1 MTTVRTDRPTADTPD
16 VRDLKLADEGRR
28 RTEWAERSMPVLRQ
42 IKERFAKERPLAGRK
57 LAACLHV
64 TTETANLA
72 VTLQAGGADV
82 ALCASNPLSTQ
93 DDVAAHLVR
102 DHGIKVFAVRGVD
115 RDGYYEHIR
124 RALAHESEVT
134 MDDGADLVGALHMIA
149 LERLDDLAPPVR
161 RWVEGLSAAQ
171 RKALVAKVIGS
182 TEETTT
188 GVIRLKAMAADGTLR
203 VPVVA
208 VNDSATKHLFDNHYG
223 TGQSAIDGIIRATN
237 VLLAGQNIVV
247 IGYGDCGRGVAN
259 RADGLGASVIV
270 VEVDPVRALSAVM
283 DGYRVMTAADASRVG
298 DIFITVTGN
307 KHVLRMEHFDVM
319 KDGVILANA
328 GHFDIELDLAALRAA
343 SVARRGVRNNLD
355 EFELP
360 DGRRLLVAAEGRL
373 VNLGAAE
380 GHPADVMD
388 MSFSNQ
394 ALAAEYL
401 ALNVDDLEAKIY
413 TLPPE
418 IDAEVAR
425 IKLEQ
430 MGAGLDVLTDEQ
442 VAYLSGWQEGT

>member
-1 MTTVRTDRPTADTPD
+1 MNYDIATPSLAEEGARRVDWAGRRMQVLATVR
-16 VRDLKLADEGRR
+16 
-28 RTEWAERSMPVLRQ
+28 
-42 IKERFAKERPLAGRK
+42 ERFAKEKPLDG
-57 LAACLHV
+57 LVVAACLHV
-64 TTETANLA
+64 TAETANLMLA
-72 VTLQAGGADV
+72 LRDGGAEPL
-82 ALCASNPLSTQ
+82 LCASNPLSTQ
-93 DDVAAHLVR
+93 DDVAAALVA
-102 DHGIKVFAVRGVD
+102 DGIPVFAIRGED
-115 RDGYYEHIR
+115 AETYYKHIN
-124 RALAHESEVT
+124 AVLDHAPAIT
-134 MDDGADLVGALHMIA
+134 MDDGADLATLLHT
-149 LERLDDLAPPVR
+149 DR
-161 RWVEGLSAAQ
+161 RDIE
-171 RKALVAKVIGS
+171 VIGS

-247 IGYGDCGRGVAN
+247 IGYGDCGRGVAK

-343 SVARRGVRNNLD
+343 SVARRGIRNNLD

-401 ALNVDDLEAKIY
+401 ALNVDDLEPKIY

-442 VAYLSGWQEGT
+442 RAYLSGWQEGT

>member
-1 MTTVRTDRPTADTPD
+1 MNYDIANPSLAEEGARRVDWAGRRMQVLATVR
-16 VRDLKLADEGRR
+16 
-28 RTEWAERSMPVLRQ
+28 
-42 IKERFAKERPLAGRK
+42 ERFAKEKPLDG
-57 LAACLHV
+57 LVVAACLHV
-64 TTETANLA
+64 TAETANLMLA
-72 VTLQAGGADV
+72 LRDGGAEPL
-82 ALCASNPLSTQ
+82 LCASNPLSTQ
-93 DDVAAHLVR
+93 DDVAAALVAE
-102 DHGIKVFAVRGVD
+102 GIPVFAIRGED
-115 RDGYYEHIR
+115 ADSYYKHIN
-124 RALAHESEVT
+124 AVLDHAPAIT
-134 MDDGADLVGALHMIA
+134 MDDGADLATLLHT
-149 LERLDDLAPPVR
+149 DR
-161 RWVEGLSAAQ
+161 RDIE
-171 RKALVAKVIGS
+171 VIGS

-270 VEVDPVRALSAVM
+270 VEVDPVRALTAVM
-283 DGYRVMTAADASRVG
+283 DGYRVMTGAEAARVG

-343 SVARRGVRNNLD
+343 SVARRGIRNNLD
-355 EFELP
+355 EFELA

-442 VAYLSGWQEGT
+442 VSYLAGWQEGT

>member
-1 MTTVRTDRPTADTPD
+1 MNYDIANPALAEAGARRVEWAGRRMQVLATVR
-16 VRDLKLADEGRR
+16 
-28 RTEWAERSMPVLRQ
+28 
-42 IKERFAKERPLAGRK
+42 ERFAKEKPLDG
-57 LAACLHV
+57 LVVAACLHV
-64 TTETANLA
+64 TAETANLMLA
-72 VTLQAGGADV
+72 LRDGGADPL
-82 ALCASNPLSTQ
+82 LCASNPLSTQ
-93 DDVAAHLVR
+93 DDVAAALVAE
-102 DHGIKVFAVRGVD
+102 GIPVFAIRGED
-115 RDGYYEHIR
+115 ADTYYKHIH
-124 RALAHESEVT
+124 AVLDHAPAIT
-134 MDDGADLVGALHMIA
+134 MDDGADLATLLHT
-149 LERLDDLAPPVR
+149 DR
-161 RWVEGLSAAQ
+161 RDIE
-171 RKALVAKVIGS
+171 VIGS

-259 RADGLGASVIV
+259 RADGLGANVIV
-270 VEVDPVRALSAVM
+270 VEIDPVRALAAAM
-283 DGYRVMTAADASRVG
+283 DGFRVMTGADAARVG

-328 GHFDIELDLAALRAA
+328 GHFDIELDLASLRAA
-343 SVARRGVRNNLD
+343 SVARREIRDNLE
-355 EFELP
+355 EFEVQ
-360 DGRRLLVAAEGRL
+360 DGRRLLVIAEGRL

-413 TLPPE
+413 TLPTE
-418 IDAEVAR
+418 IDTEVAR
-425 IKLEQ
+425 IKLEHL
-430 MGAGLDVLTDEQ
+430 GGGVDSLTEDQ
-442 VAYLSGWQEGT
+442 VAYLSGWQEGTA

>member
-1 MTTVRTDRPTADTPD
+1 MNYDIATPSLAEEGARRVDWAGRRMQVLATVR
-16 VRDLKLADEGRR
+16 
-28 RTEWAERSMPVLRQ
+28 
-42 IKERFAKERPLAGRK
+42 ERFAKEKPLDG
-57 LAACLHV
+57 LVVAACLHV
-64 TTETANLA
+64 TAETANLMLA
-72 VTLQAGGADV
+72 LRDGGAEPL
-82 ALCASNPLSTQ
+82 LCASNPLSTQ
-93 DDVAAHLVR
+93 DDVAAALVA
-102 DHGIKVFAVRGVD
+102 DGIPVFAIRGED
-115 RDGYYEHIR
+115 AETYYKHIN
-124 RALAHESEVT
+124 AVLDHAPAIT
-134 MDDGADLVGALHMIA
+134 MDDGADLATLLHT
-149 LERLDDLAPPVR
+149 DR
-161 RWVEGLSAAQ
+161 RDIE
-171 RKALVAKVIGS
+171 VIGS

-203 VPVVA
+203 VPVGA

-247 IGYGDCGRGVAN
+247 IGYGDCGRGVAK

-343 SVARRGVRNNLD
+343 AVARRGIRNNLE

-401 ALNVDDLEAKIY
+401 ALNIDDLKPKIY
-413 TLPPE
+413 TLPAE
-418 IDAEVAR
+418 IDNEVAR

-430 MGAGLDVLTDEQ
+430 MGAGLDTLTEEQ

>member
-1 MTTVRTDRPTADTPD
+1 MNYDIANPALAEDGARRVDWAGRRMQVLATVR
-16 VRDLKLADEGRR
+16 
-28 RTEWAERSMPVLRQ
+28 
-42 IKERFAKERPLAGRK
+42 ERFAKEKPLDG
-57 LAACLHV
+57 LVVAACLHV
-64 TTETANLA
+64 TAETANLMLA
-72 VTLQAGGADV
+72 LRDGGAEPL
-82 ALCASNPLSTQ
+82 LCASNPLSTQ
-93 DDVAAHLVR
+93 DDVAAALVAE
-102 DHGIKVFAVRGVD
+102 GIPVFAIRGED
-115 RDGYYEHIR
+115 ADSYYKHIN
-124 RALAHESEVT
+124 AVLDHAPAIT
-134 MDDGADLVGALHMIA
+134 MDDGADLATLLHT
-149 LERLDDLAPPVR
+149 DR
-161 RWVEGLSAAQ
+161 RDIE
-171 RKALVAKVIGS
+171 VIGS

-283 DGYRVMTAADASRVG
+283 DGFRVMTAADASRVG

-343 SVARRGVRNNLD
+343 AVARRGIRNNLE

-401 ALNVDDLEAKIY
+401 ALNIDDLEPRIY

-418 IDAEVAR
+418 IDNEVAR
-425 IKLEQ
+425 IKLDQ
-430 MGAGLDVLTDEQ
+430 MGAGLDTLTEEQ

>member
-1 MTTVRTDRPTADTPD
+1 MQVLATVR
-16 VRDLKLADEGRR
+16 
-28 RTEWAERSMPVLRQ
+28 
-42 IKERFAKERPLAGRK
+42 ERFAKEKPLDG
-57 LAACLHV
+57 LVVAACLHV
-64 TTETANLA
+64 TAETANLMLA
-72 VTLQAGGADV
+72 LRDGGADPL
-82 ALCASNPLSTQ
+82 LCASNPLSTQ
-93 DDVAAHLVR
+93 DDVAAALVAE
-102 DHGIKVFAVRGVD
+102 GIPVFAIRGED
-115 RDGYYEHIR
+115 ADSYYKHIN
-124 RALAHESEVT
+124 AVLDHAPAIT
-134 MDDGADLVGALHMIA
+134 MDDGADLATLLHT
-149 LERLDDLAPPVR
+149 DR
-161 RWVEGLSAAQ
+161 RDIE
-171 RKALVAKVIGS
+171 VIGS

-270 VEVDPVRALSAVM
+270 VEVDPVRALTAVM
-283 DGYRVMTAADASRVG
+283 DGYRVMTAAEAARIG
-298 DIFITVTGN
+298 DIFVTVTGN

-355 EFELP
+355 EFEMS

-401 ALNVDDLEAKIY
+401 ALNVDDLEPKIY
-413 TLPPE
+413 TLPAE
-418 IDAEVAR
+418 IDNEVAR

-430 MGAGLDVLTDEQ
+430 MGAGLDVLTEEQ